1 MLDDIK
7 RLVED
12 ALFDV
17 RPYVEYYDELRKLVE
32 SLLEECSDLESFMKK
47 LEEKA
52 VREGEPFKTDIKI
65 LLQRLEVSS

>member
-1 MLDDIK
+1 MEDIK
-7 RLVED
+7 RLIED

-32 SLLEECSDLESFMKK
+32 SLLGECPDVESLMEK

-52 VREGEPFKTDIKI
+52 ATEGEPFKTDIKI
-65 LLQRLEVSS
+65 LLQRLEASF